1 MAHEK
6 VYGICEDKC
15 KVEVMTAEQT
25 FGITKVTK
33 ETSSYASVNM
43 SLPESGTRKV
53 YPFPIGKINVSIPAG
68 MTIKENYYSEIV
80 VRVKERVGHPSDFI
94 NIPEV
99 QYLNDYLITS
109 NYDVL
114 HYHFTYDGM
123 SICCWCTGYTQS
135 AIIL

>member
-6 VYGICEDKC
+6 VYGICDSKC
-15 KVEVMTAEQT
+15 KVEVLAKEQA
-25 FGITKVTK
+25 FGITKVFKDTK
-33 ETSSYASVNM
+33 PRASVY
-43 SLPESGTRKV
+43 L
-53 YPFPIGKINVSIPAG
+53 PFPKNGERHIYVNTVAVMHVNNIPVD
-68 MTIKENYYSEIV
+68 IDDNYYSEIV

-94 NIPEV
+94 NIPKV
-99 QYLNDYLITS
+99 QYLNDYLITI

-123 SICCWCTGYTQS
+123 SICCWCTGYTQP

>member
-6 VYGICEDKC
+6 VYGICDSKC
-15 KVEVMTAEQT
+15 KVEVLPKEQA
-25 FGITKVTK
+25 FGITKVFKDT
-33 ETSSYASVNM
+33 EARASVY
-43 SLPESGTRKV
+43 L
-53 YPFPIGKINVSIPAG
+53 PFPKNGERYIFANTVGTMHVGELPIGI
-68 MTIKENYYSEIV
+68 EDNYYSEIV

-123 SICCWCTGYTQS
+123 SICCWCTGYTQP

>member
-6 VYGICEDKC
+6 VYGIGEDKC
-15 KVEVMTAEQT
+15 KVEVMTAKQT
-25 FGITKVTK
+25 FGITKVFKDT
-33 ETSSYASVNM
+33 EAQGSVY
-43 SLPESGTRKV
+43 L
-53 YPFPIGKINVSIPAG
+53 PFPKNGERYIFANTVVRMHVENIPVD
-68 MTIKENYYSEIV
+68 IEDNYYSEIV
-80 VRVKERVGHPSDFI
+80 VRVKERVGHPSDYI

-123 SICCWCTGYTQS
+123 SICCWCTGYSQP

>member
-25 FGITKVTK
+25 FGITKVFKDT
-33 ETSSYASVNM
+33 EPQGSVYM
-43 SLPESGTRKV
+43 
-53 YPFPIGKINVSIPAG
+53 PFPKNGERHIFANTVGTMHVDNIPVD
-68 MTIKENYYSEIV
+68 IEDNYYSEIV
-80 VRVKERVGHPSDFI
+80 VRVKARVGHPSDFI

-123 SICCWCTGYTQS
+123 SICCWCTGYTQP
-135 AIIL
+135 AIVI